1 MLHVP
6 QDRETEGSAGWG
18 SSFSEGW
25 WLILIILMLVKI
37 FFSIPHLTC
46 PPNCPMRE
54 IPTGP

>member
-37 FFSIPHLTC
+37 FFFYSISHL
-46 PPNCPMRE
+46 PP
-54 IPTGP
+54 